1 MRTSNFRVNF
11 EMGGD
16 CSVVRRSKPIDLQGV
31 RKFSV
36 GVGWPAGLTGVLS
49 LEVNNHGRQEA
60 SPGLGATI
68 TKHPAGTADG
78 VIITGCTTD
87 AGFVMLVCTPTTG
100 GTGIN
105 LLDEGQGANTT
116 PNLVFK
122 E

>member
-11 EMGGD
+11 DMGGD

-36 GVGWPAGLTGVLS
+36 GVGWPAGLTGTIS

-60 SPGLGATI
+60 SPSLGVTI
-68 TKHPAGTADG
+68 STQPAGTAGG
-78 VIITGCTTD
+78 VVIQGCTTD

-100 GTGIN
+100 GTNIW